1 MNKIKLIIVT
11 VFLFLNA
18 LAIFSD
24 NGSCK
29 NFSNNT
35 FYVGG
40 NGEGNYSSIQE
51 AINASSEE
59 DLIFVFTG
67 IYNENIKINKS
78 ISLIGENKET
88 TIINGKNY
96 FNAITINA
104 SGVNISKFTI
114 KNALVSGIF
123 IENVR
128 YCNIFQNNIN
138 ANNIGIKISIASYLK
153 IYNNTISDNLAFGI
167 NISCDFTNFSSNNNT
182 SFCFNNSIF
191 HNNFINNTIHCYD
204 QGNASWSYNKQGNF
218 YDDYTSL
225 DKNNDGIG
233 DKPYIITKG
242 GSMDNYPL
250 MMPYTGKIRIK
261 EFYVDEGLLY
271 KMLVISMVI
280 AILFVLPIGYIWYRK
295 YYR

>member
-1 MNKIKLIIVT
+1 MKKIKLIIVS
-11 VFLFLNA
+11 VFILLNS
-18 LAIFSD
+18 LIIFSD

-29 NFSNNT
+29 DFSNNI

-51 AINASSEE
+51 AINVSLEG

-78 ISLIGENKET
+78 ISLLGENKET
-88 TIINGKNY
+88 TIINGNNN
-96 FNAITINA
+96 FNAIDINA
-104 SGVNISKFTI
+104 SGVNISRFTI

-138 ANNIGIKISIASYLK
+138 ANNIGIKISIASNLK
-153 IYNNTISDNLAFGI
+153 IFNNTISDNLDTGI
-167 NISCDFTNFSSNNNT
+167 NISCDYSNFSSNNNT
-182 SFCFNNSIF
+182 SFCFNNFIF

-204 QGNASWSYNKQGNF
+204 QENASWSYNKQGNY

-233 DKPYIITKG
+233 DKPYIITPGDSK
-242 GSMDNYPL
+242 DYYPL